1 MDVYEL
7 SKKLESKGFKVFY
20 TNTIA
25 ETRGLLTELIGRTD
39 TVGAGG
45 SATLDEIGIGEAL
58 KERGNTVYIRRLMPD
73 VNPDEVMKKAVF
85 ADWFLTST
93 NALTEDGEFVN
104 VDGNCNR
111 IASMLYGGK
120 NTVFVLGVNKIV
132 KDVPAALE
140 RIRTVAAKKNC
151 LRFGYLSNILVEA
164 KVDYN
169 NPMNL
174 LLTSIVMGIGVS
186 TASLTIGTVSFK
198 GMSLATVV
206 AIILS
211 LAFRLIA
218 MVRGDKTPLVG
229 QKAEDSTHQ

>member
-111 IASMLYGGK
+111 IASMLYGGN

-151 LRFGYLSNILVEA
+151 LRSDTFQIPALPAAIA
-164 KVDYN
+164 R
-169 NPMNL
+169 
-174 LLTSIVMGIGVS
+174 
-186 TASLTIGTVSFK
+186 TARKIPTF
-198 GMSLATVV
+198 ATRQ
-206 AIILS
+206 A
-211 LAFRLIA
+211 
-218 MVRGDKTPLVG
+218 
-229 QKAEDSTHQ
+229 

>member
-132 KDVPAALE
+132 KTCPPRLNVSAPSPRKRTVLGSDTFQIPALPAA
-140 RIRTVAAKKNC
+140 IARTVRKIPT
-151 LRFGYLSNILVEA
+151 F
-164 KVDYN
+164 
-169 NPMNL
+169 
-174 LLTSIVMGIGVS
+174 
-186 TASLTIGTVSFK
+186 
-198 GMSLATVV
+198 ATRQ
-206 AIILS
+206 A
-211 LAFRLIA
+211 
-218 MVRGDKTPLVG
+218 
-229 QKAEDSTHQ
+229 